1 MAFPLQVAY
10 LARFRIAHRDIKL
23 ENIMLFRDDEGD
35 LSIKL
40 IDLGMAAHQ
49 PEGELLMTCCGSPHY
64 AAPEIMEV
72 GQTLPVAIKL
82 DMRFD
87 MSPHLARAYRMTG
100 ASPTSGLAASSST
113 P

>member
-1 MAFPLQVAY
+1 MFRPRVSSQPEQCLLAFPLQVAY

-23 ENIMLFRDDEGD
+23 ENIMLFRDDEGA

-40 IDLGMAAHQ
+40 IDLGMAAYQ

-72 GQTLPVAIKL
+72 GQTLPSR
-82 DMRFD
+82 D
-87 MSPHLARAYRMTG
+87 
-100 ASPTSGLAASSST
+100 
-113 P
+113 